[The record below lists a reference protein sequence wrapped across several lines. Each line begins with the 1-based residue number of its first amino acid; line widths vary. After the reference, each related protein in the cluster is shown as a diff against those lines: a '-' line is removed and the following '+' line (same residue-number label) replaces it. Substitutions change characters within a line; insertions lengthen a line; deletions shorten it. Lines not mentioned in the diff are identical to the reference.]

1 MARAKLLRR
10 HEAREESGNLSIK
23 EIVYLD
29 TWLDS
34 WLSYEEPLRGF
45 KQGSDIM
52 RFRV

>member
-10 HEAREESGNLSIK
+10 HEARGKSGNSPIK

-29 TWLDS
+29 KWLGS
-34 WLSYEEPLRGF
+34 LLSYEEPLRGF